1 MENYEPNPNA
11 NVPLLRKAVE
21 WVEAEAAKGKDSKG
35 IPLGEWIQGAWA
47 TDKTDLVT
55 YYGTALEQEHT
66 CGTAFCV
73 AGYVG
78 QLQEPRYAE
87 KDTVDGVHVSEF
99 AEKVLGLTPSEST
112 ALFSGGNSA
121 EDVRRIAERIAGEAL

>member
-11 NVPLLRKAVE
+11 NIPLLRKAVE

-35 IPLGEWIQGAWA
+35 LPLGEWMQGDWVTNKAN
-47 TDKTDLVT
+47 LVT
-55 YYGTALEQEHT
+55 YYGTELEQEHT

-78 QLQEPRYAE
+78 QLTEPRYAQG
-87 KDTVDGVHVSEF
+87 DTVDGVHVSDF
-99 AEKVLGLTPSEST
+99 AEKALGLTPGEAIS
-112 ALFSGGNSA
+112 LFSGGNSA
-121 EDVRRIAERIAGEAL
+121 ENVRSIAERIAGEPL